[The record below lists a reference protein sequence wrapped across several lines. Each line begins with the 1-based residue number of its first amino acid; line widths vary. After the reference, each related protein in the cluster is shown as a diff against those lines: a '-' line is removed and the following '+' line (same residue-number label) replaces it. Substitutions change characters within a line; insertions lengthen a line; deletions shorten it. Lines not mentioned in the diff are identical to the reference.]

1 MPDYPQ
7 YVRDLVKAWAAG
19 DDHAGYVLRFLSGA
33 TPEEREAMLR
43 DAQKLAERE
52 RPDR

>member
-19 DDHAGYVLRFLSGA
+19 DDHAGYVLRFLSGT

-43 DAQKLAERE
+43 AALADDE